1 MRVRFATVPVAP
13 SVPAS
18 GDGLDIPEFL
28 LVKNR
33 LPLTPEQH
41 EKLRAQLASVDA
53 LPETPDY
60 RKPMGMSAE
69 EWAAHEARRAE
80 ERKIKARNRIAK
92 MLAKKAPRSL
102 DRHPRTDGKR
112 RVCWQGEPMW
122 QGTVITE
129 GERPVVRWD
138 NGNEIEV
145 EGAWIAPIP
154 LGDAAGRPVGSD
166 PGTPGR
172 VRRSSRPGGESRAP
186 ASDRYEAL
194 RTLMTRPQGCTTAE
208 ALQVLGWPAVSMP
221 AMARRLGL
229 ELKKE
234 KAEGVTRYRGD
245 PCGP

>member
-1 MRVRFATVPVAP
+1 MRVRLATASVV

-18 GDGLDIPEFL
+18 CDGLDIPEFL

-33 LPLTPEQH
+33 RPLTSEQH
-41 EKLRAQLASVDA
+41 EKLRAQLAPVSA
-53 LPETPDY
+53 PPEQPDF
-60 RKPMGMSAE
+60 RKPLGMPAE
-69 EWAAHEARRAE
+69 EWAAHEAWRAE
-80 ERKIKARNRIAK
+80 KQKIKARKRIAK
-92 MLAKKAPRSL
+92 MLAKKVPVSL

-112 RVCWQGEPMW
+112 RVCWRGEPMW

-129 GERPVVRWD
+129 GERLVVRWD
-138 NGNEIEV
+138 NGNETEV
-145 EGAWIAPIP
+145 EEAWIAPIP
-154 LGDAAGRPVGSD
+154 LGNAAGRPVGSD

-172 VRRSSRPGGESRAP
+172 AKRSSRPSGESRAP

-234 KAEGVTRYRGD
+234 KIEGVTRYRGL
-245 PCGP
+245 GGE